1 MVRGWGELASKS
13 GGRRVVLACC
23 TRKFREVVMASG
35 ETVECCPRFD
45 PGPWDER
52 ELTWTDRKFVKERV
66 RSFLHIPF
74 NFGSVMQRNIRR
86 GVVDFKKYVE
96 KGGVFE
102 GLKDVEFSRGF
113 SVNGELGTLTWA
125 DEIDIAPETL
135 YAEATGGALPDWME
149 SRVGDR
155 MEAPFAGDDL
165 SCAGTRRVEME
176 PSEIAFEERLRDSI
190 RESIGLGYN
199 PIRITE
205 MLDRH
210 GGKGTA
216 ERLVRSGEIQDGLG

>member
-1 MVRGWGELASKS
+1 MIRDLVDAVYRGDYRIELEFED
-13 GGRRVVLACC
+13 G
-23 TRKFREVVMASG
+23 
-35 ETVECCPRFD
+35 
-45 PGPWDER
+45 
-52 ELTWTDRKFVKERV
+52 
-66 RSFLHIPF
+66 
-74 NFGSVMQRNIRR
+74 QR
-86 GVVDFKKYVE
+86 GVVDFRKYVE

-102 GLKDVEFSRGF
+102 RLKDVEFFRGF

-135 YAEATGGALPDWME
+135 YAEATGSALPDWME

-155 MEAPFAGDDL
+155 MEAPFAGDDV

-176 PSEIAFEERLRDSI
+176 PLEIAFEERLRDSI
-190 RESIGLGYN
+190 RQSIRLGYN

-205 MLDRH
+205 MLNRY

-216 ERLVRSGEIQDGLG
+216 ERLVRSGEIQDGIRRIVAMGYPKLSVESIMLEPEFKPLFTEADLAAARWRLDQLR

>member
-74 NFGSVMQRNIRR
+74 NFGSVMQREVLPVGWTRLL
-86 GVVDFKKYVE
+86 
-96 KGGVFE
+96 
-102 GLKDVEFSRGF
+102 GL
-113 SVNGELGTLTWA
+113 
-125 DEIDIAPETL
+125 
-135 YAEATGGALPDWME
+135 
-149 SRVGDR
+149 
-155 MEAPFAGDDL
+155 
-165 SCAGTRRVEME
+165 
-176 PSEIAFEERLRDSI
+176 
-190 RESIGLGYN
+190 
-199 PIRITE
+199 
-205 MLDRH
+205 
-210 GGKGTA
+210 
-216 ERLVRSGEIQDGLG
+216 